1 MVEVELEEV
10 VRARVWT
17 GPVAVVVNELLVD
30 PPLDFDGALPMS
42 EGEGGWKECWTG
54 GADNGWGGDK
64 GDMILP
70 VAAEKSIDMGIIRR

>member
-1 MVEVELEEV
+1 MDV

-17 GPVAVVVNELLVD
+17 GPVAVVVIELLVD

-42 EGEGGWKECWTG
+42 EGGGGWQCWTG
-54 GADNGWGGDK
+54 GADNRWGCDR

-70 VAAEKSIDMGIIRR
+70 AVAEKSIDMGIIRG